1 MPKLDL
7 TPADT
12 PEELE
17 NFIVYLLET
26 SRRGSD
32 EVSSFYEK
40 FLNESKIELFVAETL
55 DKLKVQAMN
64 NMTLSFVEWQQK
76 QSYKDF

>member
-7 TPADT
+7 TPANT
-12 PEELE
+12 PDELE
-17 NFIVYLLET
+17 GLIVYATEI
-26 SRRGSD
+26 SSESGD

-40 FLNESKIELFVAETL
+40 FLTECKIELFVAELL

-64 NMTLSFVEWQQK
+64 RMEPSKMFPKE
-76 QSYKDF
+76 

>member
-12 PEELE
+12 SEELE

-32 EVSSFYEK
+32 EVSSFYDK
-40 FLNESKIELFVAETL
+40 FLNESKIELFVAELL
-55 DKLKVQAMN
+55 DKLKVQSLTRMQ
-64 NMTLSFVEWQQK
+64 E
-76 QSYKDF
+76 